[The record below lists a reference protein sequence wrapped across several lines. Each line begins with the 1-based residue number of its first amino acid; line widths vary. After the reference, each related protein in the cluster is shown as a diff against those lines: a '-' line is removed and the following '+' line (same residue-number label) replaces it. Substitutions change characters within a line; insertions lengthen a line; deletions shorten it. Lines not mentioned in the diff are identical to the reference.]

1 MEGIQLGWVLFV
13 VGSIA
18 FLMMGLLL
26 LLLLV
31 RDQHLQ
37 GLLQVQCQLSEKLG
51 QHRKRMEHEILE
63 LQTALRAER
72 AHVQQLR
79 RKVQLLEH
87 LLCEQ
92 PECQGG

>member
-1 MEGIQLGWVLFV
+1 MEGIQLGWVLFF

-51 QHRKRMEHEILE
+51 QHRKCMEHEILE

-72 AHVQQLR
+72 AHVQQQR

-92 PECQGG
+92 RATQGS

>member
-1 MEGIQLGWVLFV
+1 MEGMQFGWALFII
-13 VGSIA
+13 VGSVA
-18 FLMMGLLL
+18 LLMMGLLL

-51 QHRKRMEHEILE
+51 QHRKHLEHEILE
-63 LQTALRAER
+63 LQAAFRAER
-72 AHVQQLR
+72 THVQQQR
-79 RKVQLLEH
+79 RKVQLLEL

-92 PECQGG
+92 HECPE